1 MGRLLPPPRSY
12 AAGYAGV
19 QKSFLAPLCS
29 TVLRVATGR
38 RTAKLNERLPRGRHG
53 LPRETVTESQRNRI
67 LQAMIDVVSERGYP
81 ETRVVDVIGV
91 AGVSRKTFYELFS
104 SKEDCFL
111 AAYDVLLGNLLG
123 DTARGFE
130 SKPGAS
136 WAERV
141 ASGLGELLKHLAEHP
156 DEARFAIVE
165 VLAAGPKALAR
176 RDAALRQFTGFLDA
190 GRAETS
196 VELPGITSLSLA
208 GGINE
213 LLYTEILHG
222 AASQLPSRLPDLM
235 FWITLPFLGPEGAAK
250 ERERTRLSMS
260 EG

>member
-1 MGRLLPPPRSY
+1 M
-12 AAGYAGV
+12 
-19 QKSFLAPLCS
+19 
-29 TVLRVATGR
+29 ATGKR
-38 RTAKLNERLPRGRHG
+38 GAKLTEKLPRGRHG
-53 LPRETVTESQRNRI
+53 LPREAVTESQRKRI
-67 LQAMIDVVSERGYP
+67 HQAMIEVVSERGYP
-81 ETRVVDVIGV
+81 ETRVVDVISL

-111 AAYDVLLGNLLG
+111 AVYDVLLGNILG
-123 DTARGFE
+123 DTSEGFE
-130 SKPGAS
+130 SKPGAP

-141 ASGLGELLKHLAEHP
+141 TEALRALLKHLAEHP

-213 LLYTEILHG
+213 LLYSEILHG
-222 AASQLPSRLPDLM
+222 SCARLPSRLPDLM
-235 FWITLPFLGPEGAAK
+235 FWVTLPFLGAEGAAA
-250 ERERTRLSMS
+250 ERERTRLSMLKS
-260 EG
+260 